1 MRSLRA
7 LMWRQVGLERHA
19 KGMTTA
25 QRSLRFWSEH
35 QAKGA
40 LHSPPG
46 WELQNMLLLASLVT
60 RAASDRKASVGTH
73 LRSDSSG
80 EIDTRHYVY
89 QRPDSAW

>member
-7 LMWRQVGLERHA
+7 LMWRQVGLERTE

-40 LHSPPG
+40 LHSPRLG
-46 WELQNMLLLASLVT
+46 IT
-60 RAASDRKASVGTH
+60 KHAAIGIAGHARRK
-73 LRSDSSG
+73 
-80 EIDTRHYVY
+80 
-89 QRPDSAW
+89 